1 MVDRNFGVQSNKKVD
16 VYLRVKNSQANGL
29 GVPLPA
35 GKIRVAKLDEADK
48 SLEFIGEDLIDH
60 TSRDE
65 TVPIKLGSALPPG
78 APRNQVA
85 YPLATQARG
94 IAEENDANARNHN

>member
-48 SLEFIGEDLIDH
+48 SLEFIGEDLIDR
-60 TSRDE
+60 TARDE
-65 TVPIKLGSALPPG
+65 TVQVKLGSAFDVDG
-78 APRNQVA
+78 DRKQVD
-85 YPLATQARG
+85 YRLDATGKWIEEG
-94 IAEENDANARNHN
+94 IEVTA